1 MSALF
6 VLFFRQAQREL
17 LIHVRQLKMMLNVAL
32 FFVMLIVFFPL
43 TMPPEAHLMRAAAPG
58 LVWMAML
65 LSLLLSAD
73 RIFLADYEQ
82 GVIEQWLV
90 SGQSLTVLV
99 GAKVMVHWLINV
111 LPVLLLCPLIAVL
124 FSLSVWEALM
134 LALSL
139 LCGTPA
145 ILFLCALAAVFA
157 VGANLRGALM
167 ALILLPLTV
176 PVMIFGAATLTMAMQ
191 GLEVSGYLA
200 LLAAIS
206 VLAAGLLPFA
216 IAAVIRIS
224 LVD

>member
-1 MSALF
+1 MSAL

-32 FFVMLIVFFPL
+32 FFVMLMVFFPL
-43 TMPPEAHLMRAAAPG
+43 SMPPEAHLMRAVAPG
-58 LVWMAML
+58 LVWMALL

-73 RIFLADYEQ
+73 RIFLADYEH

-90 SGQSLTVLV
+90 SGESLTLLV

-111 LPVLLLCPLIAVL
+111 LPVLLLCPLIALL
-124 FSLSVWEALM
+124 FSLTPWETLILVLSVIF
-134 LALSL
+134 
-139 LCGTPA
+139 GTPA

-157 VGANLRGALM
+157 VGSNLRGALM
-167 ALILLPLTV
+167 ALVLLPLTV
-176 PVMIFGAATLTMAMQ
+176 PVMIFGAATLNLAMQ

-200 LLAAIS
+200 LLAAFSI
-206 VLAAGLLPFA
+206 LAAGFLPFA

-224 LVD
+224 LVE